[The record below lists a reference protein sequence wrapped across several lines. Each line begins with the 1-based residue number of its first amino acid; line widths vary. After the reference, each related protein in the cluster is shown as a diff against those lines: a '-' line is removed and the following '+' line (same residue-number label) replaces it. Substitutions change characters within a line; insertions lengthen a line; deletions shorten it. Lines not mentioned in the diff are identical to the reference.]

1 MYEQPSVPYPGPN
14 PNYGQPAP
22 YYPPEQPILY
32 NGDSK
37 DPYEGGRFKPKKTIN
52 DPVFLVLFILQ
63 VKLRCAS
70 CFCSPLLTFFK
81 KQKKKLLGF
90 AALSGIVLSTWI
102 SQGGLGG
109 GLGKGNTGTGVT
121 LNRFEVVDF
130 LYVFLTSH
138 TRRSTV
144 YLLLLITAA
153 AILLSVVYLLLTR
166 MFTKIIM
173 HITLVLTILLN
184 M

>member
-1 MYEQPSVPYPGPN
+1 MYEQPGAPYPGPN
-14 PNYGQPAP
+14 PNYGQQAP
-22 YYPPEQPILY
+22 YYYPPEQPILY

-52 DPVFLVLFILQ
+52 DPAFLILFILQ

-70 CFCSPLLTFFK
+70 SFYSPVLTFFEI
-81 KQKKKLLGF
+81 KQLLGF
-90 AALSGIVLSTWI
+90 AALSGIVLNTWI
-102 SQGGLGG
+102 SQGGLSG
-109 GLGKGNTGTGVT
+109 GLGKGQTGTSVT
-121 LNRFEVVDF
+121 LNRSEVVDS
-130 LYVFLTSH
+130 LYVSLTSH
-138 TRRSTV
+138 PRRSTV

>member
-1 MYEQPSVPYPGPN
+1 MYEQPSAPYPGPN
-14 PNYGQPAP
+14 PNYGQQ

-32 NGDSK
+32 NSDSK
-37 DPYEGGRFKPKKTIN
+37 NPYEGGRFKPKKTIN
-52 DPVFLVLFILQ
+52 DPIFLVLFILQ
-63 VKLRCAS
+63 VKLPS
-70 CFCSPLLTFFK
+70 PLSYCSPLLTFSE
-81 KQKKKLLGF
+81 KKLLGF
-90 AALSGIVLSTWI
+90 AALSGIALNTWI

-109 GLGKGNTGTGVT
+109 GLGKGQTGTAVT
-121 LNRFEVVDF
+121 LNRFEVVDSF
-130 LYVFLTSH
+130 YVFLTLHSC
-138 TRRSTV
+138 RSTV
-144 YLLLLITAA
+144 YLLLLVTAA